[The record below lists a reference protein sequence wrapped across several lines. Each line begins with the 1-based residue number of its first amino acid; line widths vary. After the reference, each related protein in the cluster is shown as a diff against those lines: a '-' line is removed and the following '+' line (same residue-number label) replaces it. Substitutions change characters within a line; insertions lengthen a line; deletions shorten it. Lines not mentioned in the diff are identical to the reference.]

1 MRRWWPRVN
10 RRSRLLLGLAS
21 MTFTGAIALPGL
33 PTAAVQLSDGSTAFT
48 SPPRL
53 ADFVTFDN
61 FIYERNP
68 TYYVTVNLLPEAG
81 EPLQTLT
88 VRLIEGRFTRLN
100 FRTERLAVFA
110 GGRRDRG
117 TEYAIA
123 ATEYNDDDQTLT
135 IQLAEPASP
144 GQQLT
149 FALEL
154 VRNPRFSGVYL
165 YEVTAAPA
173 GDQPRFQR
181 VGTGRIHIYDR
192 GRDPFW
198 P

>member
-1 MRRWWPRVN
+1 MGRWWQDLKW
-10 RRSRLLLGLAS
+10 RSRLWLGLAAVG
-21 MTFTGAIALPGL
+21 MGGAIALHSL
-33 PTAAVQLSDGSTAFT
+33 PTAAVQLGDGTTMFT

-53 ADFVTFDN
+53 ADFVTFDTRT
-61 FIYERNP
+61 FERSP

-88 VRLIEGRFTRLN
+88 VRLIEGRFTRLD
-100 FRTERLAVFA
+100 FRTHALRVFA
-110 GGRRDRG
+110 GTRGDRG
-117 TEYAIA
+117 AEYAIA
-123 ATEYNDDDQTLT
+123 AADYDDDAQTLT
-135 IQLAEPASP
+135 IQLAEPAAP

-154 VRNPRFSGVYL
+154 VRNPRQPGVYL

-173 GDQPRFQR
+173 GVQPRFQR
-181 VGTGRIHIYDR
+181 VGTGRIHIYER
-192 GRDPFW
+192 HDPFW